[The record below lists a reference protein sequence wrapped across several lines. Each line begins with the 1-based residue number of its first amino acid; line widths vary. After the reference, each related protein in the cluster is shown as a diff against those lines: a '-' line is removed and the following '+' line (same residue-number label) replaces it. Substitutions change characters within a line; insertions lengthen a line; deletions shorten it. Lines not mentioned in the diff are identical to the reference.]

1 MHSLSS
7 SPMAQC
13 RVQIALFPAL
23 PRVQKAPTDRGPYQA
38 RSLLPDI
45 DALYQASKEH
55 YTIAATLPRDPH
67 WAYLYGDDPADCAQR
82 AELKLSI
89 DSFVRYDAGE
99 NGYAVTHWPSLIGAA
114 YPTLA
119 AKPLSDQLL
128 SIALLSMS
136 ERALS
141 RSKFQCVEY
150 FSGCGQITYFTLL
163 QGLRVCQFDKDISP
177 AHDCSI
183 PGGLRN
189 WLDALVSIEKGSLV
203 WLGTQCSSFVVLCRA
218 ISKRCKE
225 NDYWGGLY
233 KGFCEARK

>member
-1 MHSLSS
+1 MCIRCRLRTWHSAAYIYICIYTYTNTI
-7 SPMAQC
+7 M
-13 RVQIALFPAL
+13 ALFPAL
-23 PRVQKAPTDRGPYQA
+23 PRVQRAPTDRDPYQA
-38 RSLLPDI
+38 RSLLPDK

-82 AELKLSI
+82 AELKLST

-99 NGYAVTHWPSLIGAA
+99 IGYAVTHWRSLIGAA

-136 ERALS
+136 ERALP
-141 RSKFQCVEY
+141 RSIFQCVEY

-163 QGLRVCQFDKDISP
+163 QGLRVCLFVSSTKISP
-177 AHDCSI
+177 LRTIARFLVAFVI
-183 PGGLRN
+183 GLT
-189 WLDALVSIEKGSLV
+189 LS
-203 WLGTQCSSFVVLCRA
+203 
-218 ISKRCKE
+218 
-225 NDYWGGLY
+225 
-233 KGFCEARK
+233 

>member
-23 PRVQKAPTDRGPYQA
+23 PRVQKAPTDRGPCQA

-45 DALYQASKEH
+45 DALCQASKEH

-99 NGYAVTHWPSLIGAA
+99 NGYAVMHWLSLIGAA

-163 QGLRVCQFDKDISP
+163 QGLRVCLSVRQRYLP
-177 AHDCSI
+177 CAR
-183 PGGLRN
+183 L
-189 WLDALVSIEKGSLV
+189 LDSWWPS
-203 WLGTQCSSFVVLCRA
+203 
-218 ISKRCKE
+218 
-225 NDYWGGLY
+225 
-233 KGFCEARK
+233 